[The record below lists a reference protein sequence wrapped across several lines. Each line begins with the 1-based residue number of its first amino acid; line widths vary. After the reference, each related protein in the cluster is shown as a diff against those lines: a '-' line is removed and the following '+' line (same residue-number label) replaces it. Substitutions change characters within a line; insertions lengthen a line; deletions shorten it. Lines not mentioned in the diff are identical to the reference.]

1 MYPAV
6 PAARWI
12 NAYVGRTTRPADT
25 PIGCCLRRA
34 IQAQLLPVI
43 WLRNARSSTP
53 VVITCCLLPIR
64 NWTIACKENV
74 PPSDVVQN
82 TLIKAVEH
90 FADFQGTNQH
100 ALLAWVRQILKN
112 EIIDVRR
119 AYLRAEKRDLRKECP
134 PDDDALLATERPEIV
149 DPEHTPSTHA
159 ELRDDAERLQRA
171 LQLLS
176 PDYEAVIR
184 MRNWERL
191 PFAEIGRRM
200 NRSEDAAKKLESAV
214 IAGIR
219 SANVLRARAGLT
231 TQEIIPV
238 QFAKSLPRW
247 PFGN

>member
-1 MYPAV
+1 MSAEPLDQLT
-6 PAARWI
+6 PLLDAAF
-12 NAYVGRTTRPADT
+12 A
-25 PIGCCLRRA
+25 
-34 IQAQLLPVI
+34 
-43 WLRNARSSTP
+43 ARSSAAFAGDLAARRE
-53 VVITCCLLPIR
+53 ILNTCRDYLLF
-64 NWTIACKENV
+64 IANQELDHRLQGKCA
-74 PPSDVVQN
+74 PSDVVQN

-134 PDDDALLATERPEIV
+134 ADDDALLATERPEIV

-184 MRNWERL
+184 LRNWERL